1 MTSLLVKEKI
11 LTSKKIALATV
22 PNTKGLGKYQRLI
35 LEALKDSPMFTN
47 ELWKLCQRSGLA
59 RAVKTGRNPE
69 DFTYSYPPFRF
80 NVAKTLKALK
90 ERGLVKDCIL
100 QGTTF
105 YNNPIKRHYW
115 YLVSEPTTELDRLLT
130 TANLIAQANGW
141 VIQDWW
147 HSAEKQHSPKRKR
160 CASPLC
166 HY

>member
-35 LEALKDSPMFTN
+35 LEALKESPMFTN
-47 ELWKLCQRSGLA
+47 ELWKLCQHSRLA

-90 ERGLVKDCIL
+90 DRGLVKDCIIL
-100 QGTTF
+100 GTTF
-105 YNNPIKRHYW
+105 YDNPIKRHYW
-115 YLVSEPTTELDRLLT
+115 YLASESITDIEKLLN

-141 VIQDWW
+141 VIQEWW
-147 HSAEKQHSPKRKR
+147 HSIEKHYSPKRR
-160 CASPLC
+160 RYASPLC